1 MAQLIDSPAT
11 FHILPMQID
20 TKNRD
25 YNGTDFKA
33 GILPRASAA
42 PPNASY
48 SGLLECPCTTRIHK
62 EVNITYAT
70 QTQGICDT
78 VVTDEKVTQGK
89 ANGVENDQ
97 IVQEFF

>member
-11 FHILPMQID
+11 FHIQPMQID

-33 GILPRASAA
+33 GILPKESTA
-42 PPNASY
+42 PQNASY

-62 EVNITYAT
+62 EINITYAT
-70 QTQGICDT
+70 QTQGTCDT
-78 VVTDEKVTQGK
+78 VITDERVRKCKKIGSVSHLT
-89 ANGVENDQ
+89 
-97 IVQEFF
+97 I